1 MESQVGCSMQLFMKR
16 NSFSQHAGNILVF
29 GHRATQINKW
39 KTMLKYFNC
48 LPVTFEST
56 QLLFLIKVYII

>member
-48 LPVTFEST
+48 LPVTFEPSDVNYS
-56 QLLFLIKVYII
+56 FK